1 MARHA
6 LRYVGLDVHKQ
17 FVEVCILDA
26 SGRVLRRCRTGCR
39 RDELESFARTTL
51 RPTDRV
57 ALGRFLLV
65 RGADPRQVLELMY
78 DPVRKDSPKF
88 VDVYFATAELAL
100 DKFDNALA
108 AQTLRAA
115 PEAVAWSSSS
125 NPRWARAAAS
135 QL

>member
-1 MARHA
+1 DQADVLLAQIERMVLNSPR
-6 LRYVGLDVHKQ
+6 RY
-17 FVEVCILDA
+17 A
-26 SGRVLRRCRTGCR
+26 TPS
-39 RDELESFARTTL
+39 
-51 RPTDRV
+51 DRV

-88 VDVYFATAELAL
+88 LDVYFATAELAL

-115 PEAVAWSSSS
+115 PDEAKKD
-125 NPRWARAAAS
+125 PRYHFLMARAYAPDDPART
-135 QL
+135 QEA